1 MVGQA
6 QTPASNS
13 EPLLALR
20 GLTRRFGGLTA
31 VDAIDLDL
39 AKGDLVSIIGPNGA
53 GKTTLFNLVTGLDRP
68 DAGEV
73 RLDGRPITG
82 FSPEKLA
89 GLGFARTFQLGRV
102 FGNLS
107 VIENVLIGAHT
118 GYAPSGRRRH

>member
-1 MVGQA
+1 MVGQVH
-6 QTPASNS
+6 TPASNL

-31 VDAIDLDL
+31 VDEIDLDL

-82 FSPEKLA
+82 FSPERLA

-102 FGNLS
+102 FANPNSSNGPIS
-107 VIENVLIGAHT
+107 GIG
-118 GYAPSGRRRH
+118 GLLR